1 MLLPDAPGFAQSEW
15 RTGMN
20 AVVLLKQILDWELP
34 PGRFRIDPE
43 TKRPPEGLGPMLL
56 GPFEQNALELALR
69 LKEAGIVD
77 KVTALLAGPGDAVE
91 ALRKALALRCDE
103 AVHVEWDAGDSD
115 PSQTAELLLAAIR
128 RLEPVELVLAGRQA
142 GDWDHG
148 QVGYIL
154 AERLGWPAV
163 GLVWRV
169 EQDDGR
175 LHVWRSGSGAVE
187 QLAVRPPAVLTVTS
201 HPSLQ
206 LRLGSVIDRMAA
218 NKKSITH
225 WTPDELGL
233 SPEQLAGAQ
242 RIELTK
248 VWVPEV
254 ERRCELIESEDPA
267 EVAAALLGRL
277 EELKLL
283 TRPA

>member
-1 MLLPDAPGFAQSEW
+1 MHAI
-15 RTGMN
+15 
-20 AVVLLKQILDWELP
+20 VLLKQILDWALP
-34 PGRFRIDPE
+34 PAKFRIDPE
-43 TKRPPEGLGPMLL
+43 TKRPPDGLGPTLL

-69 LKEAGIVD
+69 LKDAGIVS
-77 KVTALLAGPGDAVE
+77 KVTALLAGPADSAD

-103 AVHVEWDAGDSD
+103 AVHVEADTGDYD

-128 RLEPVELVLAGRQA
+128 RLEPAELVLAGRQA

-148 QVGYIL
+148 QVGYL
-154 AERLGWPAV
+154 VAERLGRPAV

-169 EQDDGR
+169 EQHDGR
-175 LHVWRSGSGAVE
+175 LLVWRSGNAGVE
-187 QLAVRPPAVLTVTS
+187 QFAVRPPAVLTVTS

-218 NKKSITH
+218 NKKPIAR

-233 SPEQLAGAQ
+233 SPEQCAGA
-242 RIELTK
+242 RRLELAK

-254 ERRCELIESEDPA
+254 ERRCELIEGEDPA

-283 TRPA
+283 TRSA

>member
-1 MLLPDAPGFAQSEW
+1 MLVPDGSGHGQSAPRMS
-15 RTGMN
+15 MH

-34 PGRFRIDPE
+34 PSRFRIDPE
-43 TKRPPEGLGPMLL
+43 TKRPPDGLGPMLL

-69 LKEAGIVD
+69 LKDAGIVD
-77 KVTALLAGPGDAVE
+77 RVTALLAGPGDSTDS
-91 ALRKALALRCDE
+91 LRKALSVRCDE
-103 AVHVEWDAGDSD
+103 AVHVDVDAGDLD
-115 PSQTAELLLAAIR
+115 PSQTAELLVAALG
-128 RLEPVELVLAGRQA
+128 RLEPAELVLAGRQA

-148 QVGYIL
+148 QVGYL
-154 AERLGWPAV
+154 VAERLGWPAV

-169 EQDDGR
+169 EQEDGR
-175 LHVWRSGSGAVE
+175 LLVRRSGVGAVE

-206 LRLGSVIDRMAA
+206 LRLGNVIDRMAA
-218 NKKSITH
+218 NKKPLTR

-233 SPEQLAGAQ
+233 SPERLAGA
-242 RIELTK
+242 RRLTLAG
-248 VWVPEV
+248 VRVPVV
-254 ERRCELIESEDPA
+254 EGRCELIEGEDPA
-267 EVAAALLGRL
+267 EVAAAVLGRL

>member
-1 MLLPDAPGFAQSEW
+1 MLLPHGPGLAKSA
-15 RTGMN
+15 RRPGMH
-20 AVVLLKQILDWELP
+20 AIVLLKQILDWELP

-43 TKRPPEGLGPMLL
+43 TKRPPEGLGPTLL
-56 GPFEQNALELALR
+56 GPFEQNALELALQ
-69 LKEAGIVD
+69 LKDASVVD
-77 KVTALLAGPGDAVE
+77 KVTALLAGPADSVD

-103 AVHVEWDAGDSD
+103 AVHVEANTGDSD
-115 PSQTAELLLAAIR
+115 PSQTAELLVAAIR
-128 RLEPVELVLAGRQA
+128 RLEPAELVLAGRQA

-148 QVGYIL
+148 QVGYL
-154 AERLGWPAV
+154 VAERLGRPAV

-175 LHVWRSGSGAVE
+175 LLVWRSGSGAVE
-187 QLAVRPPAVLTVTS
+187 QFAVRLPAVLTVTN

-206 LRLGSVIDRMAA
+206 LRLGNVMDRMAA
-218 NKKSITH
+218 NKKPITR

-233 SPEQLAGAQ
+233 SPEQLAGA
-242 RIELTK
+242 RRLELAR

-254 ERRCELIESEDPA
+254 ERRCELIEGEDPA
-267 EVAAALLGRL
+267 EVADALLGRL

-283 TRPA
+283 TRPT